1 MTQPPLP
8 SWATPRPSGPP
19 APGSALDQQFE
30 TFIGPRW
37 ETYRRKFA
45 PFFDEP
51 RFQPT
56 WNWAAALFIG
66 VWFLYRKLYVPFVFF
81 AIVPSV
87 AFTLLIGDAPQLQTV
102 PDPQHPGGPTLQT
115 ITPDAALLLLGVW
128 LSTVILAGG
137 TANYLLYR
145 RASAAIQI
153 LGPRAPDPAT
163 RIPLLRRV
171 GGVSWTSVAVGLAIM
186 FLIQLLGAIGG
197 GTQ

>member
-56 WNWAAALFIG
+56 WNWSAALFSP
-66 VWFLYRKLYVPFVFF
+66 VWFLYRKLYLPFVFF
-81 AIVPSV
+81 WLAPGLVLGMLWTGEPPKV
-87 AFTLLIGDAPQLQTV
+87 ADVTANPQLVQ
-102 PDPQHPGGPTLQT
+102 DFRL
-115 ITPDAALLLLGVW
+115 IFLGVQ
-128 LSTVILAGG
+128 LSANVLAGG
-137 TANYLLYR
+137 TANYLLFR
-145 RASAAIQI
+145 RARAAIVLAEQ
-153 LGPRAPDPAT
+153 RAPDMDTLQLILT
-163 RIPLLRRV
+163 RLGNVNRT
-171 GGVSWTSVAVGLAIM
+171 GVAVVLVMMGVAAVVM
-186 FLIQLLGAIGG
+186 AFSGGAA
-197 GTQ
+197 TP